1 MRNAFPVLLLA
12 AACVDP
18 APQSGS
24 DAGLRRDG
32 EGIALEMQCIDEGCV
47 YVEMVLIGELPVPP
61 RWWVDGEVVDAPD
74 RLPLDLADGDSL
86 RVDVQVGDSFESSA
100 VVTRFAPDP
109 IDASFLPDPETVVV
123 EVLGDDCRFEIVAVG
138 GCVISAP
145 ELRFGTPGRP
155 PVRFKTGSWQTLGL
169 LQLGFARAAWWGA
182 NGFYTNYGIPAN
194 ARNNQWNE
202 VAAWIETAPGQTY
215 PLYAEHRTDRSVP
228 YQIAT
233 AVCSED
239 GKGSVTYPT
248 N

>member
-1 MRNAFPVLLLA
+1 MGVAVA
-12 AACVDP
+12 VGVAVAEGV
-18 APQSGS
+18 AEGVAVSE
-24 DAGLRRDG
+24 AVG
-32 EGIALEMQCIDEGCV
+32 EAVGVKVSEGK
-47 YVEMVLIGELPVPP
+47 G
-61 RWWVDGEVVDAPD
+61 
-74 RLPLDLADGDSL
+74 
-86 RVDVQVGDSFESSA
+86 
-100 VVTRFAPDP
+100 
-109 IDASFLPDPETVVV
+109 
-123 EVLGDDCRFEIVAVG
+123 VAVG